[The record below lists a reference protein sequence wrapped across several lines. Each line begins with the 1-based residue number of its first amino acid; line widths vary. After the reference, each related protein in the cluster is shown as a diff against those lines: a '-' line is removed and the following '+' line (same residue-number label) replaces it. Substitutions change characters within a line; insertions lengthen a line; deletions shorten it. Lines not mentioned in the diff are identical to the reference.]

1 MCVRVQWESGISVS
15 NSGREWK
22 GYGWKGRG
30 GWNITREK
38 GINILS
44 TSGGNSFFGG
54 CPSLLTLTFF
64 LLLNFPVS
72 RLLHKARYPGLLE
85 FGGVFFSFFKKTKIP
100 LYPFLLSG
108 LFVIVN
114 FVCRTSP
121 NQSAKR
127 RMGWTLRLFSS
138 SHSLTRRHIRPFSY
152 CAVLR
157 PPHGFMPGPAAPNS
171 HTTNYYHG
179 RLSKSIRTA
188 YFVNE

>member
-85 FGGVFFSFFKKTKIP
+85 FGGGFFFLSSRKQK
-100 LYPFLLSG
+100 YPSTHFCSLVCLLLSISSVGPPPTNQQNDGWDG
-108 LFVIVN
+108 LCGF
-114 FVCRTSP
+114 F
-121 NQSAKR
+121 
-127 RMGWTLRLFSS
+127 
-138 SHSLTRRHIRPFSY
+138 
-152 CAVLR
+152 LR
-157 PPHGFMPGPAAPNS
+157 PIHLPGDISDRFPTVPYYARRTVSCRDLQHRTRIQPTTIMAVHPRVS
-171 HTTNYYHG
+171 GQHT
-179 RLSKSIRTA
+179 L
-188 YFVNE
+188 